1 MNLPPTQPD
10 TGVSNLVQKSIQN
23 IGNAAANVRDTISG
37 AVTGFNQPAAPTDF
51 NYSNT
56 IIAKVAFLILVI
68 IAFLFLL
75 NLGINLI
82 GYFTSFSTNP
92 YLVSGMLDG
101 NAAAIIPQDPTNT
114 NSVYL
119 KRSNNETTG
128 SEFTWSVW
136 LYLTDIPTDSS
147 FHPIFNK
154 GDKTFD
160 KNNLAMNNAPGLYY
174 GYPSR
179 ASGEG
184 NNILTVVMDVE
195 STSDNN
201 NQNQSIKL
209 PIKDIPLQKWVN
221 VMIRLENTLLDIYV
235 NGTISA
241 RTTLT
246 SVPRQNYYDVNVC
259 QSSGFPGK
267 LSDLR
272 YFSRALNVFDIQ
284 TIVSKG
290 PNTNSSDLSP
300 TSKNI
305 FNYLS
310 NLWYYKRL

>member
-1 MNLPPTQPD
+1 MNLPPTQSD
-10 TGVSNLVQKSIQN
+10 NGASNVVQRSIQN
-23 IGNAAANVRDTISG
+23 IGNAAASIRDTISN
-37 AVTGFNQPAAPTDF
+37 AVTGFNQPAAPTEF

-68 IAFLFLL
+68 IVFLFFL

-92 YLVSGMLDG
+92 YLVSGILDG
-101 NAAAIIPQDPTNT
+101 NSAAIVPQDPTNT

-119 KRSNNETTG
+119 KRSNNESTG
-128 SEFTWSVW
+128 SEFTWSIW
-136 LYLTDIPTDSS
+136 LYLTDIPTDAS

-154 GDKTFD
+154 GDTKFD
-160 KNNLAMNNAPGLYY
+160 SKNIALNNAPGLYY
-174 GYPSR
+174 GYPQR
-179 ASGEG
+179 ETGER

-195 STSDNN
+195 STGNTD
-201 NQNQSIKL
+201 NQNQTIKL
-209 PIKDIPLQKWVN
+209 PVKDIPLQKWVN
-221 VMIRLENTLLDIYV
+221 VIIRLENTLLDIYV

-241 RTTLT
+241 RTVLN

-259 QSSGFPGK
+259 QSGGFPGK

-272 YFSRALNVFDIQ
+272 YFARALNVFDMQ
-284 TIVSKG
+284 NIVSKG
-290 PNTNSSDLSP
+290 PNINSRELSP
-300 TSKNI
+300 VSKNI

>member
-10 TGVSNLVQKSIQN
+10 TGASNIVQKSIQN
-23 IGNAAANVRDTISG
+23 IGNAASSIRDTVSN
-37 AVTGFNQPAAPTDF
+37 AVTGFNQPAAPTEF

-68 IAFLFLL
+68 IVFLFFL

-82 GYFTSFSTNP
+82 GYFTSFSNNP
-92 YLVSGMLDG
+92 YLVSGILDG
-101 NAAAIIPQDPTNT
+101 NNAAVVPQDPTNT

-119 KRSNNETTG
+119 RRSNNETTG

-160 KNNLAMNNAPGLYY
+160 KNNIAMNNAPGLYY
-174 GYPSR
+174 GNPQ
-179 ASGEG
+179 SGSNER

-195 STSDNN
+195 STSNNN
-201 NQNQSIKL
+201 NQNQSIQL

-246 SVPRQNYYDVNVC
+246 SVPRQNYYDVNIC
-259 QSSGFPGK
+259 QSGGFPGK

-272 YFSRALNVFDIQ
+272 YFARALNVFDIQ

-290 PNTNSSDLSP
+290 PNTNNSDLNP
-300 TSKNI
+300 VSKNI